1 MALKHKLN
9 FIDLELDQ
17 VKQKNLYRKLRYG
30 KVQGSHITINN
41 KKLLNLSSND
51 YLGIPIR
58 KNQIK
63 QLQSSS
69 RSVSGND
76 ESYKKLETKLAKHKS
91 QQNSLVFPT
100 GYMTNLGVISSIAK
114 KGDIIFSDE
123 LNHASIIESCKLS
136 DANISVYKHNDMEDL
151 KIKLKQKG
159 KNKFVITEGVFS
171 MDGDL
176 SHLKQITEIAEKSE
190 AITIVDDAHG
200 DFVIGKDGKG
210 TPNYFKVS
218 KKIDLY
224 ISSLSKGLGSFGGY
238 VASQNNVIDLCINK
252 SKSFIYTSA
261 LPSFLI
267 EHTLQRFESNRE
279 KQKKKLEYH
288 KVEEIICVTATPFT
302 EMVSTTDF
310 NEIKE
315 IEPGEGYIGIDQ
327 TLKEPVELENEDI
340 TEFNSGILS
349 PEIMQILSSENSKKN
364 TVTLISTTTR
374 MEGHKLQCHAI
385 EKYLN
390 DPKTLVVELNSNKGN
405 KYFSPGME
413 GILFQPYY
421 GSRGDQL
428 AQLFSV
434 ANNFEKLFIVGGGML
449 DRSVTLKSK
458 KFNSFSGYIYS
469 AGREV
474 ALSSLL
480 QKASR
485 TCGYQDFIPQF
496 YTDVGS
502 KMYLAKI
509 DYPKYIKI
517 TQDNPKALERR
528 IELLSVNR
536 LDVNYKRPLG
546 RHRHNNTTDKSSPRS
561 TQCITKTPEEAER
574 LNYKIL
580 NELKEF
586 KSNDLPEDVLK
597 QLQDNK
603 RAQRGTPLQR
613 FIWDNFP
620 LSNRILNVRGIE
632 DGDLDYFRWQLPN
645 NKIADLYRDTLYG
658 WHKDTLSISV
668 QPYQTVR
675 GKYAVQ
681 NIITKDF
688 NCYNEEGAFAQAEG

>member
-91 QQNSLVFPT
+91 QQNSLIFPT

-151 KIKLKQKG
+151 QIKLKQKG

-238 VASQNNVIDLCINK
+238 VASQNNVINLCINK

-279 KQKKKLEYH
+279 KQKRKLETNTKQHSKGLKGIGY
-288 KVEEIICVTATPFT
+288 EIQSKSHIIPIIIGNEKEAMNLGEFLNNNGIFVQPIRYPTVPKNQARLRISVTAWL
-302 EMVSTTDF
+302 S
-310 NEIKE
+310 NKE
-315 IEPGEGYIGIDQ
+315 IE
-327 TLKEPVELENEDI
+327 K
-340 TEFNSGILS
+340 SLS
-349 PEIMQILSSENSKKN
+349 
-364 TVTLISTTTR
+364 V
-374 MEGHKLQCHAI
+374 
-385 EKYLN
+385 
-390 DPKTLVVELNSNKGN
+390 
-405 KYFSPGME
+405 
-413 GILFQPYY
+413 
-421 GSRGDQL
+421 
-428 AQLFSV
+428 
-434 ANNFEKLFIVGGGML
+434 FEKAF
-449 DRSVTLKSK
+449 
-458 KFNSFSGYIYS
+458 
-469 AGREV
+469 
-474 ALSSLL
+474 
-480 QKASR
+480 
-485 TCGYQDFIPQF
+485 
-496 YTDVGS
+496 
-502 KMYLAKI
+502 
-509 DYPKYIKI
+509 
-517 TQDNPKALERR
+517 
-528 IELLSVNR
+528 
-536 LDVNYKRPLG
+536 KR
-546 RHRHNNTTDKSSPRS
+546 
-561 TQCITKTPEEAER
+561 
-574 LNYKIL
+574 
-580 NELKEF
+580 F
-586 KSNDLPEDVLK
+586 
-597 QLQDNK
+597 
-603 RAQRGTPLQR
+603 
-613 FIWDNFP
+613 F
-620 LSNRILNVRGIE
+620 
-632 DGDLDYFRWQLPN
+632 
-645 NKIADLYRDTLYG
+645 
-658 WHKDTLSISV
+658 
-668 QPYQTVR
+668 
-675 GKYAVQ
+675 
-681 NIITKDF
+681 
-688 NCYNEEGAFAQAEG
+688 

>member
-91 QQNSLVFPT
+91 QQNSLIFPT

-279 KQKKKLEYH
+279 KQKKKLENNTNQLS
-288 KVEEIICVTATPFT
+288 KGLKEIGFNIKSKSHIIPIIVGNEKESMELGEFLNTNGIFVQPIRYPTVPKNQARLRISVTAW
-302 EMVSTTDF
+302 
-310 NEIKE
+310 
-315 IEPGEGYIGIDQ
+315 
-327 TLKEPVELENEDI
+327 
-340 TEFNSGILS
+340 
-349 PEIMQILSSENSKKN
+349 LSSE
-364 TVTLISTTTR
+364 
-374 MEGHKLQCHAI
+374 EI
-385 EKYLN
+385 EK
-390 DPKTLVVELNSNKGN
+390 S
-405 KYFSPGME
+405 
-413 GILFQPYY
+413 LFI
-421 GSRGDQL
+421 
-428 AQLFSV
+428 
-434 ANNFEKLFIVGGGML
+434 FEKAF
-449 DRSVTLKSK
+449 
-458 KFNSFSGYIYS
+458 
-469 AGREV
+469 
-474 ALSSLL
+474 
-480 QKASR
+480 
-485 TCGYQDFIPQF
+485 
-496 YTDVGS
+496 
-502 KMYLAKI
+502 
-509 DYPKYIKI
+509 
-517 TQDNPKALERR
+517 
-528 IELLSVNR
+528 
-536 LDVNYKRPLG
+536 KR
-546 RHRHNNTTDKSSPRS
+546 
-561 TQCITKTPEEAER
+561 
-574 LNYKIL
+574 
-580 NELKEF
+580 F
-586 KSNDLPEDVLK
+586 
-597 QLQDNK
+597 
-603 RAQRGTPLQR
+603 
-613 FIWDNFP
+613 F
-620 LSNRILNVRGIE
+620 
-632 DGDLDYFRWQLPN
+632 
-645 NKIADLYRDTLYG
+645 
-658 WHKDTLSISV
+658 
-668 QPYQTVR
+668 
-675 GKYAVQ
+675 
-681 NIITKDF
+681 
-688 NCYNEEGAFAQAEG
+688 